1 VEATRCRLLRMCDV
15 PDFWDHRAHESVE
28 PDARSAK
35 PLAGCAKQSR
45 RRPVGKSAMKTAE
58 LGQAKIKI
66 TDASSGRIVVRTAE
80 TSALRVTNRIY
91 PLPARSLLCV
101 LLIALGCE
109 LQPSE
114 ISRARAD
121 ESSDALYPGRYVANC
136 KPAPIVGCLC
146 GTDTAHASIFPQSVS
161 DASDP
166 TKLMRDGEYSQMVK
180 WLRLTC
186 QTIRR

>member
-1 VEATRCRLLRMCDV
+1 MRGA
-15 PDFWDHRAHESVE
+15 PDCWDHRTHESVE
-28 PDARSAK
+28 PDGRSAK
-35 PLAGCAKQSR
+35 PLAGCAKKSR

-58 LGQAKIKI
+58 LGQAKIET
-66 TDASSGRIVVRTAE
+66 TDTNSGSIVVRTTE

-91 PLPARSLLCV
+91 PLPARSLLYV

-109 LQPSE
+109 MQPGASA

-146 GTDTAHASIFPQSVS
+146 ETDKGRVSIFPQLVS

-166 TKLMRDGEYSQMVK
+166 AKPVRDGEYSQMVQ